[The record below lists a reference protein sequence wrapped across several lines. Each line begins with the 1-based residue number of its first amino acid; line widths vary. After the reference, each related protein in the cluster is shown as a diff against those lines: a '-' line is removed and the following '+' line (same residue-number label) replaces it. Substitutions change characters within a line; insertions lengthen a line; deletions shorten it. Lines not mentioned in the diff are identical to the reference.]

1 MERWVLYP
9 TMLVYR
15 EGTFYFTPEIVAS
28 LAKARPVFLKNPS
41 MPLMYYSKA
50 LLVPLSHIPFV
61 CRFRSPITWALF
73 LTHGHF
79 HSLYSHSRPAL
90 VPSHL

>member
-1 MERWVLYP
+1 MLYP

-50 LLVPLSHIPFV
+50 LLVPLSHIPF
-61 CRFRSPITWALF
+61 CLLLPFTDHLGPLLNTWPF
-73 LTHGHF
+73 PF
-79 HSLYSHSRPAL
+79 IVQSQ
-90 VPSHL
+90 